1 MYILL
6 VPLNSEL
13 CIYFCCFKISGQA
26 QEIQIDAA
34 SVPAG
39 VIIACM
45 LAGFILG
52 VICCG
57 VMMFLY
63 LRKKKTSIPSSPH
76 YITAKQNSYITV
88 PLQDRPPKK
97 QSASTSN
104 TLLNNVHNGTLK
116 SKCYDYDT
124 ATIKRNSHGLNNGHS
139 KQEYMTDDKFLF
151 D

>member
-1 MYILL
+1 MKTFLGQTQ
-6 VPLNSEL
+6 EL
-13 CIYFCCFKISGQA
+13 
-26 QEIQIDAA
+26 QIDAA

-52 VICCG
+52 TVCCG
-57 VMMFLY
+57 AMMFLY
-63 LRKKKTSIPSSPH
+63 LRKKKTTIPSSPH

-88 PLQDRPPKK
+88 PLQDRSSKK
-97 QSASTSN
+97 QSASTSS

-124 ATIKRNSHGLNNGHS
+124 ATIKRNSHGLNNGHN
-139 KQEYMTDDKFLF
+139 KQELMSDDKYYY

>member
-1 MYILL
+1 
-6 VPLNSEL
+6 
-13 CIYFCCFKISGQA
+13 
-26 QEIQIDAA
+26 
-34 SVPAG
+34 
-39 VIIACM
+39 
-45 LAGFILG
+45 
-52 VICCG
+52 
-57 VMMFLY
+57 MMFLY

-88 PLQDRPPKK
+88 PLQDRPSKK

-124 ATIKRNSHGLNNGHS
+124 ATIKRNSHGLNNGHN
-139 KQEYMTDDKFLF
+139 KQEFMGDDKYFY